1 MCECVVVQQTVTS
14 KTNQSLMKRARIQNC
29 KNTQLTF
36 QTFMPVTPAF
46 EGLTSLFCEA
56 NFDPIIATGH
66 ISEAYYYRFVDIVES
81 MGVRRR
87 EITT

>member
-1 MCECVVVQQTVTS
+1 
-14 KTNQSLMKRARIQNC
+14 
-29 KNTQLTF
+29 
-36 QTFMPVTPAF
+36 MPVTHAF
-46 EGLTSLFCEA
+46 EGLTSLFYEA

-81 MGVRRR
+81 MGARRR